1 MPVAFMIAELFEKS
15 TTRRFQLYTQQILFE
30 IADNTNVF
38 FISEHQSVYISF
50 KTLSNE
56 GNFRYDIFSRKLSF
70 GKNSKYVGFYMFF
83 CIIL

>member
-38 FISEHQSVYISF
+38 FISEHQSVSF

-70 GKNSKYVGFYMFF
+70 GKNSKYVSVYMFF